1 MRKSWILLSTLAVLL
16 VPRVWAAAPAEYV
29 LVWKNACL
37 HQGPDAKSP
46 RVRELAFSDK
56 ERPERLEQVRVFR
69 LVAWQGDW
77 VQIETMQDSNYEHCM
92 APLYDLADYRLNL
105 FVRKQDVVL
114 VLREEVRE
122 QYADGTSLRLR
133 PGLPL
138 LFNQS
143 DKRYRVAHAGLALAA
158 KFSADKVA
166 KSYRPAGRLVF
177 GCEHKWDA
185 SRSRLRFAKGRK
197 VRLNSNH
204 AACVEVARREKGSSL
219 WRLRTACVD
228 MQVKAD
234 PPPQVIEGPGRGALA
249 GLFGAMNKGDWLKV
263 GRGATVY
270 WADGRQA
277 GKARADLWFE
287 IKSVKKGDLTCVE
300 KTLLA
305 GVKDLAAPETER
317 KMRLCFRSEDMMKA
331 KRPNPF
337 EGLGV
342 AGVKGVGLAPTGRK
356 TGEVRISE
364 APPKVKGFL
373 SKDII
378 QRVIRK
384 HINRIKFCY
393 EKALLKR
400 VDLKGKVMVR
410 FVVGGKGKVISASL
424 SSSTLGD
431 KNTEACILTVVRAMV
446 FPKPKGGGLVIVNYP
461 FVFKSEN

>member
-1 MRKSWILLSTLAVLL
+1 MKTFWCLLVGVLL
-16 VPRVWAAAPAEYV
+16 VPQVWAAEPVENV
-29 LVWKNACL
+29 LVWKNAWL
-37 HQGPDAKSP
+37 QQGPDAKSP
-46 RVRELAFSDK
+46 RVRELVFSDK
-56 ERPERLEQVRVFR
+56 ERPERLEQVRVFQ
-69 LVAWQGDW
+69 LVAWAGDW
-77 VQIETMQDSNYEHCM
+77 VQIETMPDSNYEHCM

-158 KFSADKVA
+158 SFSADKVA
-166 KSYRPAGRLVF
+166 RSYRPTGRLVL

-197 VRLNSNH
+197 VQLAGKH
-204 AACVEVARREKGSSL
+204 AACVEDARREKGSSL

-234 PPPQVIEGPGRGALA
+234 PAPQVIEGPGRGALA
-249 GLFGAMNKGDWLKV
+249 NLFGAMSDGDWLKV
-263 GRGATVY
+263 GRGATIY

-277 GKARADLWFE
+277 GQARADLWFKS
-287 IKSVKKGDLTCVE
+287 KSVAKGDLACVDR
-300 KTLLA
+300 TLSA
-305 GVKDLAAPETER
+305 GAKDLAAPKAER
-317 KMRLCFRSEDMMKA
+317 KMRLCFRPEDMVKA

-342 AGVKGVGLAPTGRK
+342 AGVKGVGLAPAGRK
-356 TGEVRISE
+356 TGAVKIGE
-364 APPKVKGFL
+364 AAPKVKGFL
-373 SKDII
+373 SKDVI
-378 QRVIRK
+378 QRVVRRSMG
-384 HINRIKFCY
+384 RIKYCY
-393 EKALLKR
+393 EKALIRR
-400 VDLKGKVMVR
+400 VDMAGKVMVR
-410 FVVGGKGKVISASL
+410 FVVGGQGKVISASL

-431 KNTEACILTVVRAMV
+431 KGTEACILTVVRAMV
-446 FPKPKGGGLVIVNYP
+446 FPKPKGGGLVVVNYP